1 MLVRRMQG
9 KRKSRRYL
17 SRLPKVIRKT
27 RKRIMRGGV
36 AGSDIPSEDAVVLVN
51 PDPTNP
57 GARVFMSYK
66 QAKKEGLF

>member
-1 MLVRRMQG
+1 
-9 KRKSRRYL
+9 
-17 SRLPKVIRKT
+17 
-27 RKRIMRGGV
+27 MRGGV
-36 AGSDIPSEDAVVLVN
+36 AGSDIASQDAVVLVN

>member
-1 MLVRRMQG
+1 MRRMQG
-9 KRKSRRYL
+9 KRKSKRYL
-17 SRLPKVIRKT
+17 SRASKLIRKT

-36 AGSDIPSEDAVVLVN
+36 AGSDIPSEEAVVLVN

>member
-1 MLVRRMQG
+1 MFVKRMQG
-9 KRKSRRYL
+9 KRKSRRYVL
-17 SRLPKVIRKT
+17 RASKLIRKT
-27 RKRIMRGGV
+27 RKRTMRGGV
-36 AGSDIPSEDAVVLVN
+36 AGSDIPSQEAVVLVN

>member
-1 MLVRRMQG
+1 M
-9 KRKSRRYL
+9 
-17 SRLPKVIRKT
+17 IRKT

>member
-1 MLVRRMQG
+1 
-9 KRKSRRYL
+9 
-17 SRLPKVIRKT
+17 
-27 RKRIMRGGV
+27 MRGGV
-36 AGSDIPSEDAVVLVN
+36 AGSDIPSQEAVVLVN